1 MKTLIHVGSSNL
13 ICRTYHLQ
21 VAWFQLYEKW
31 EISEHN
37 IILHS
42 EKELSFY
49 FCVVYSNF
57 RVLFFFFSSILIF
70 YFSNFY
76 EVFPLWHTTCQWLK
90 SCPSEQSSLY
100 MHLHLPTPC
109 FAQTWKTLK
118 SGRGFHL
125 KYEEIQLGF
134 CFTMN
139 FFPPKWTLSDKRW
152 YKNSQTR
159 MGIHSW
165 ILHSLGQS
173 TS

>member
-1 MKTLIHVGSSNL
+1 MWDPAILFVEHITYKLLDFSCMKN
-13 ICRTYHLQ
+13 
-21 VAWFQLYEKW
+21 EKYQ
-31 EISEHN
+31 N
-37 IILHS
+37 IILS
-42 EKELSFY
+42 CIVKKSYLSIFVLYIQILEFY
-49 FCVVYSNF
+49 
-57 RVLFFFFSSILIF
+57 FFFFSSILIF